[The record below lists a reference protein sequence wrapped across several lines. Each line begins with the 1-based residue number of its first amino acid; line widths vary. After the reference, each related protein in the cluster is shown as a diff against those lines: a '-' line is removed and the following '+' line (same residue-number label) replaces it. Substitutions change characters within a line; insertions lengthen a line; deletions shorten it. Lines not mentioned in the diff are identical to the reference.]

1 MPSSGEKDRPSA
13 SGHRFG
19 PDLSCSECGITW
31 DEHQAEPG
39 PCNKSAGTPPIEP
52 APSGSVRDGSVRKD
66 QVRDDKAPANK
77 TSADPADKGDLPPLV

>member
-39 PCNKSAGTPPIEP
+39 PCDKSAGTPAIAP
-52 APSGSVRDGSVRKD
+52 AASNSVRDEK
-66 QVRDDKAPANK
+66 VRDDKVPANK
-77 TSADPADKGDLPPLV
+77 ASADPADKGDVPPLV